1 MADKLSVTY
10 VADGDNADTEET
22 LTAKI
27 LLAEPTRTQLN
38 ACTVDEL
45 KVLADCMELTYV
57 YTNKQALIDLIIAEL
72 ASE

>member
-1 MADKLSVTY
+1 MSVSY
-10 VADGDNADTEET
+10 VSDGANADTEET

-45 KVLADCMELTYV
+45 KVLADCMELTYT
-57 YTNKQALIDLIIAEL
+57 YTNKNALIDLIVAEL
-72 ASE
+72 AGD